1 MSFDIDALS
10 SKLDKIKKTSKQL
23 DLDEKLKKYGTFL
36 DSKQEIV
43 QLYLLF
49 MFFGINQHTI
59 EQFPV
64 TESYDPD

>member
-59 EQFPV
+59 EHFPV